1 MEIHASVK
9 KELVNKFDPLLSEGS
24 SKILIN
30 FRLGQSVGFNRTN
43 DHPYKIYFL
52 ETTRVIDAV
61 DTEVEPNVSIF
72 FFSVKFF
79 YKTTYLS
86 NHFLNNLISLIG
98 FHVCNVG
105 VFPSR

>member
-72 FFSVKFF
+72 FFSVKIC
-79 YKTTYLS
+79 Y
-86 NHFLNNLISLIG
+86 NNIS
-98 FHVCNVG
+98 F
-105 VFPSR
+105 

>member
-61 DTEVEPNVSIF
+61 DMEVEPNVSIF
-72 FFSVKFF
+72 FFSVKIC
-79 YKTTYLS
+79 Y
-86 NHFLNNLISLIG
+86 NNIS
-98 FHVCNVG
+98 F
-105 VFPSR
+105 

>member
-61 DTEVEPNVSIF
+61 DTKVDPNVSIF
-72 FFSVKFF
+72 ILALKFF
-79 YKTTYLS
+79 ITTYLS